1 MRAVLS
7 LGALAALAATGLVGQ
22 RLTVAPELRVVS
34 APAEAIAAGD
44 GVLLGALESGRPARL
59 VRVRPLTLEPASP
72 PLRLREDVVTDFA
85 LSPGGGQVAVG
96 SDQRSRIE
104 FVDLRHWRTLGAMTL
119 PGPRPA
125 GYGGA
130 SGLVWV
136 APRRVVVLSG
146 ADYMRAEPIVI
157 DPIARRVVHR
167 SRWRGPPLQSATGG
181 GLLVVLAAPS
191 QGPKPGAARL
201 VAYDARGRLRELRLE
216 RIMAGSGDRGPG
228 PARDLTPGLAV
239 DRAGRHAYVVAA
251 EGSLVAEV
259 DLRAW
264 RVSYHEPSEPVTA
277 WRRLR
282 DLVEPPAHAKGP
294 PVDAAW
300 REAKVL
306 PNGAIAVTGDNWPPV
321 ERRHAPL
328 AYPFGVRLIDPRTW
342 TVRTLDEE
350 SEDFTLAGGILL
362 ARRWSLEDDPLEG
375 IGVRAYDTAGK
386 LRFAQFTGAD
396 TIVRG
401 AAGRHAYV
409 EVKRDDRRTIH
420 VVDLETGQTERVLRW
435 REIRVLSP

>member
-7 LGALAALAATGLVGQ
+7 VGAIVALAASGLVAQ
-22 RLTVAPELRVVS
+22 RLVAAPELRAVS

-44 GVLLGALESGRPARL
+44 GVLLAALEGRRPARL

-72 PLRLREDVVTDFA
+72 PLRLREDFVSDLA
-85 LSPGGGQVAVG
+85 LSPDGGQLAFG
-96 SDQRSRIE
+96 GDQRSRIE
-104 FVDLRHWRTLGAMTL
+104 FVDLRHWRSLGTMTL
-119 PGPRPA
+119 PGPRPS

-130 SGLVWV
+130 SGLVWTS
-136 APRRVVVLSG
+136 PRRLVVLSG

-167 SRWRGPPLQSATGG
+167 SGWRGPPLQSATGG

-191 QGPKPGAARL
+191 HGPKPGPARL
-201 VAYDARGRLRELRLE
+201 VAYDARGRLRALRLE
-216 RIMAGSGDRGPG
+216 RIMAGSSDWGPG

-239 DRAGRHAYVVAA
+239 DRAGRRAYVVAA
-251 EGSLVAEV
+251 EASLVAEV

-264 RVSYHEPSEPVTA
+264 RVAYHEPTEPVTA
-277 WRRLR
+277 WGRLR
-282 DLVEPPAHAKGP
+282 DLLEPPVHAKGP

-300 REAKVL
+300 REVKVL

-321 ERRHAPL
+321 ESRHHPL
-328 AYPFGVRLIDPRTW
+328 AVPFGVHLIDPRSW
-342 TVRTLDEE
+342 TVRTLDDE
-350 SEDFTLAGGILL
+350 SEDFALAGGTLL
-362 ARRWSLEDDPLEG
+362 SRRWSIDDDSLEG
-375 IGVRAYDTAGK
+375 IGVRAYDSAGD
-386 LRFAQFTGAD
+386 LRFAQFAGAD

-409 EVKRDDRRTIH
+409 EVKRDGRRAIH
-420 VVDLETGQTERVLRW
+420 VLDLESGQTVRVLPW